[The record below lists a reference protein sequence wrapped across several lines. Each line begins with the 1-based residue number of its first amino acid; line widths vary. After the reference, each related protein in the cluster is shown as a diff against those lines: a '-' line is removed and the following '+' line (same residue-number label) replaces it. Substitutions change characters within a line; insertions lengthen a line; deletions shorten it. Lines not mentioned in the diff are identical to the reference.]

1 MMIQAQKRRS
11 VRASFAVTITGI
23 GFSVSACYL
32 PTMAPPPAGPPAPP
46 PVPAAAP
53 LAAPVPEPV
62 ASLAGIWFASGFTC
76 PGAYVPPEE
85 EIRITQDGPFATA
98 IKVIGDDCVPEGAI
112 TWRGNVDGTS
122 FPVQVQ
128 VSNGPK
134 TPLRFRDATV
144 TLTGPDTLE
153 LSSGWTILFRKGKP

>member
-1 MMIQAQKRRS
+1 MIQAQRRRS
-11 VRASFAVTITGI
+11 VRASFAVTIASIALSG
-23 GFSVSACYL
+23 SACYL
-32 PTMAPPPAGPPAPP
+32 QTAAPPPAGPPAPP

-53 LAAPVPEPV
+53 VAVPVPEPV
-62 ASLAGIWFASGFTC
+62 ASLAGTWFASGFTC

-85 EIRITQDGPFATA
+85 EIKITQDGPIATA
-98 IKVIGDDCVPEGAI
+98 IKVIGDDCVPAGAI
-112 TWRGNVDGTS
+112 TWRGKVGGTS

-134 TPLRFRDATV
+134 APLRFRDATV

-153 LSSGWTILFRKGKP
+153 VSAGGTILFRKGKP

>member
-1 MMIQAQKRRS
+1 MIQAQKRRA
-11 VRASFAVTITGI
+11 VRAGLALTITGMA
-23 GFSVSACYL
+23 FSLSACYL
-32 PTMAPPPAGPPAPP
+32 QSTAPPPAVPPAPP

-53 LAAPVPEPV
+53 IATPVPEPV
-62 ASLAGIWFASGFTC
+62 ASLVGTWFASGFTC

-98 IKVIGDDCVPEGAI
+98 IKVIGDDCVPAGAI
-112 TWRGNVDGTS
+112 TWRGSVGGKS

-128 VSNGPK
+128 VSDRPK

-153 LSSGWTILFRKGKP
+153 LSAGWKILFRKGKP